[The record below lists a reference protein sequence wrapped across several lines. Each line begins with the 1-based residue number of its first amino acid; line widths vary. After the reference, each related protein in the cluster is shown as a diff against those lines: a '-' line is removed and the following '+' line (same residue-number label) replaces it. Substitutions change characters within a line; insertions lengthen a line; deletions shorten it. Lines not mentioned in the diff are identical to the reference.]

1 MYESVSDDYI
11 SQEYSLCRLEVLNYD
26 LKQCLKEKEN
36 ELLKMKESKDAID
49 SDESSQ
55 DDDSLTE
62 EECNLLD
69 ELREKNQRD
78 LEEILSSSEDESDS
92 ESDVLGW

>member
-1 MYESVSDDYI
+1 M
-11 SQEYSLCRLEVLNYD
+11 LNYD
-26 LKQCLKEKEN
+26 LKQCLKEKAN
-36 ELLKMKESKDAID
+36 ELLKMKESEDAID

-62 EECNLLD
+62 EEYNLLD